1 MDDTDG
7 SWHARRLEYEKLRE
21 EIQES
26 IRNQVRVLGY
36 GGTALSVLLGV
47 GLLEESVVVLVVLPL
62 LAFFFF
68 VLWNVEQTRMM
79 RAGDYLSFVEDEV
92 NRSLANGEPA
102 LLWEEWLRWRN
113 DHDGR
118 DIYDYHYY
126 AQMLVLSVFLL
137 VITVGI
143 GVVRFLD
150 APLFARVGIA
160 SLYIGFLV
168 VGLLLIRGT
177 IRHDRSVME
186 DSYAALRDDR
196 RQRYGEDRE

>member
-1 MDDTDG
+1 MDDTDD
-7 SWHARRLEYEKLRE
+7 SWRARRLEYEKLRE

-47 GLLEESVVVLVVLPL
+47 GLLEQSVVVLVVLPL

-79 RAGDYLSFVEDEV
+79 RAGDYLSFVEDEI
-92 NRSLANGEPA
+92 NQSLANGEPA

-126 AQMLVLSVFLL
+126 AQMLVLGVFLL

-143 GVVRFLD
+143 TVVRYLE
-150 APLFARVGIA
+150 APFFVRLAIA
-160 SLYIGFLV
+160 GLYIGFLA

-177 IRHDRSVME
+177 IRHDRSDME
-186 DSYAALRDDR
+186 DSYAALRSNR
-196 RQRYGEDRE
+196 RELYSKERD